1 MATKIFVNLPVRD
14 LNASVAFFTRLGYQ
28 FNPQFTDEKATCMV
42 VSDDIYVMLLVE
54 SFFQTFTPKAVT
66 DARQANEA
74 IICLSV
80 DSRTEVDRLVDAALG
95 GGARSLPD
103 DEHGAEF
110 MYARN
115 FEDLDGHLWN
125 ILYMDPSFVQQPEA
139 AAPAEARA

>member
-14 LNASVAFFTRLGYQ
+14 LNASVAFFTRLGFQ

-42 VSDDIYVMLLVE
+42 ISDDIYVMLLVE
-54 SFFQTFTPKAVT
+54 AFFQTFTPKAVT

-80 DSRTEVDRLVDAALG
+80 DSRAEVDRLVDAALG
-95 GGARSLPD
+95 GGGQSLPD

-125 ILYMDPSFVQQPEA
+125 ILYMDPSFAQQPA
-139 AAPAEARA
+139 TAAPAETQA